1 MSDVVHSIRSRHK
14 LEQFSRERE
23 RERREEKR
31 KEKRREEKRRE
42 EKRREEK
49 RKEKRR
55 EEKRKEEMEHFA
67 KRIVPEC
74 RRATRRFQGMEG
86 FVELRHFHKHFFK
99 NISKNY
105 TATF

>member
-1 MSDVVHSIRSRHK
+1 MSDVVHSISSRHK

-23 RERREEKR
+23 R
-31 KEKRREEKRRE
+31 EKRREEKRRE

-49 RKEKRR
+49 RREKRR
-55 EEKRKEEMEHFA
+55 EEKRREKRREMEHFA